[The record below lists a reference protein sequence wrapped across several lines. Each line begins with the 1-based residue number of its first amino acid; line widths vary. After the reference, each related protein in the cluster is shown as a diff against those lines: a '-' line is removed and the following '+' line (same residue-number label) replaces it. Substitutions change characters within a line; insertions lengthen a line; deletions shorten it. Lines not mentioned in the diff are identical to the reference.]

1 MKKESNEL
9 KHISVF
15 TIYVEDPDTGNYWG
29 IWHKYLE
36 GQYSIAGNKQNDNDM
51 DTEKANLINL
61 GYKILSS
68 GVRCCLGSSS
78 YDQSIIK
85 EINSSTNNSYI
96 LNHVH

>member
-15 TIYVEDPDTGNYWG
+15 TIYVEDPDTGNSWG